1 MRLWKK
7 IVLILLILI
16 VTLGCIALGVKRRYD
31 KGILVTQFAPKTD
44 RQSMGYMIKTDQ
56 GKLVMIDGGTRG
68 DVSNVANEI
77 IANGGVVDY
86 WFLTHAH
93 DDHYGVL
100 LSILKNPSKYNI
112 EIKTICLNFNEE
124 SWYMANDNSR
134 YEDIKEMLAMLRTEE
149 VRDKIHIVQNRE
161 EIPLDNLIFTILKT
175 TSPEQKENSGN
186 NQSVVIKVTNMYKS
200 MLFLG
205 DLGPEEENDFVN
217 GNLDE
222 IDCDAVQMAHHGQK
236 GVTKETY
243 EKISPKVCFW
253 PTPDWLYDNDRGE
266 GFNTAEYKTVE
277 TRTWMEELGVK
288 ENIVAKDGNQEYR
301 IW

>member
-7 IVLILLILI
+7 IALILLILI

-44 RQSMGYMIKTDQ
+44 RQSMGYMIKTDE

-68 DVSNVANEI
+68 DTSNVANEI
-77 IANGGVVDY
+77 IANGGIVDY

-100 LSILKNPSKYNI
+100 LSILNNPSKYNI

-124 SWYMANDNSR
+124 SWYMENDSSR
-134 YEDIKEMLAMLRTEE
+134 YEDIKEMLAMLRREE
-149 VRDKIHIVQNRE
+149 VRDKIHVVQNRE

-205 DLGPEEENDFVN
+205 DLGPEEEKDFVN
-217 GNLDE
+217 SNLDE

>member
-7 IVLILLILI
+7 IALILLILI

-44 RQSMGYMIKTDQ
+44 RQSMGYMIKTDE

-77 IANGGVVDY
+77 MANGGVVDY
-86 WFLTHAH
+86 WFITHAH

-100 LSILKNPSKYNI
+100 LSILNNPSKYNI

-124 SWYMANDNSR
+124 SWYMENDSSR
-134 YEDIKEMLAMLRTEE
+134 YEDIKEMLAMLRREE

-205 DLGPEEENDFVN
+205 DLGPEEEKDFVN
-217 GNLDE
+217 SNLDE

-243 EKISPKVCFW
+243 KKISPKVCFW

>member
-68 DVSNVANEI
+68 DTSNVANEI

-124 SWYMANDNSR
+124 SWYMANDSSR

-161 EIPLDNLIFTILKT
+161 EIPLDNLIFTILRT
-175 TSPEQKENSGN
+175 PNPEQKENSGN

-205 DLGPEEENDFVN
+205 DLGPEEEKDFVN

-243 EKISPKVCFW
+243 KKISPKVCFW
-253 PTPDWLYDNDRGE
+253 PTPDWLYDNNRGE

>member
-68 DVSNVANEI
+68 DTSNVANEI

-124 SWYMANDNSR
+124 PWYIANDSSR

-161 EIPLDNLIFTILKT
+161 EIPLDNLIFTILRT
-175 TSPEQKENSGN
+175 PNPEQKENSGN

>member
-100 LSILKNPSKYNI
+100 LSILKNPSKY
-112 EIKTICLNFNEE
+112 L
-124 SWYMANDNSR
+124 
-134 YEDIKEMLAMLRTEE
+134 
-149 VRDKIHIVQNRE
+149 
-161 EIPLDNLIFTILKT
+161 LDYLSAQGVIILK
-175 TSPEQKENSGN
+175 SKQY
-186 NQSVVIKVTNMYKS
+186 V
-200 MLFLG
+200 
-205 DLGPEEENDFVN
+205 
-217 GNLDE
+217 
-222 IDCDAVQMAHHGQK
+222 
-236 GVTKETY
+236 
-243 EKISPKVCFW
+243 
-253 PTPDWLYDNDRGE
+253 
-266 GFNTAEYKTVE
+266 
-277 TRTWMEELGVK
+277 
-288 ENIVAKDGNQEYR
+288 
-301 IW
+301 

>member
-7 IVLILLILI
+7 IALILLILI

-44 RQSMGYMIKTDQ
+44 RQSMGYMIKTDE

-68 DVSNVANEI
+68 DTSNVANEI
-77 IANGGVVDY
+77 IANGGIVDY

-124 SWYMANDNSR
+124 SWYMENDSSR

-149 VRDKIHIVQNRE
+149 VREKIHIVQNRE
-161 EIPLDNLIFTILKT
+161 EIPLDNLIFTILRT
-175 TSPEQKENSGN
+175 PNPEQKENSGN

-205 DLGPEEENDFVN
+205 DLGPEEEKDFVN
-217 GNLDE
+217 SNLDE

>member
-68 DVSNVANEI
+68 DTSNVANEI

-124 SWYMANDNSR
+124 SWYIANDSSR

-161 EIPLDNLIFTILKT
+161 EIPLDNLIFTILRT
-175 TSPEQKENSGN
+175 PNPEQKENSGN

-253 PTPDWLYDNDRGE
+253 PTPDWLYDNNRGE

>member
-68 DVSNVANEI
+68 DTSNVANEI

-124 SWYMANDNSR
+124 SWYMENDSSR

-161 EIPLDNLIFTILKT
+161 EIPLDNLIFTILRT
-175 TSPEQKENSGN
+175 PNPEQKENSGN

>member
-68 DVSNVANEI
+68 DTSNVANEI